1 MTPTLAK
8 VAGQSNIIT
17 TDLITGAE
25 DFSYYA
31 LETPGLFF
39 FLGVTPQGQNAKT
52 AASNHSPQ
60 FFADEKAL
68 QLGVNAMTQLVVDYF
83 AMTK

>member
-1 MTPTLAK
+1 
-8 VAGQSNIIT
+8 IT

-31 LETPGLFF
+31 LEVPGLFY
-39 FLGVTPQGQNAKT
+39 FLGVTPQSQDAKT
-52 AASNHSPQ
+52 APSNHSPQ

-68 QLGVNAMTQLVVDYF
+68 QLGIDSMTQLVVDYVQ
-83 AMTK
+83 